1 MSARHP
7 VAPPAGTPCAP
18 TPGAG
23 GRLAATLLAMTLAG
37 GALAHAY
44 LSTSSPARFESV
56 DAVDVIDLSFTMDVE
71 VLFSQFELRR
81 LTLPETAW
89 PADPTAPTEEERM
102 RLKALVAQQLR
113 ADDPDAI
120 IDVTIEP
127 TRRTLDVMLTPAAP
141 LEPGAYAV
149 AFEVLAVDGHTTSEH
164 LIFFVTD

>member
-1 MSARHP
+1 
-7 VAPPAGTPCAP
+7 
-18 TPGAG
+18 
-23 GRLAATLLAMTLAG
+23 MTLAG

-44 LSTSSPARFESV
+44 LSTSNPARFGSV

-71 VLFSQFELRR
+71 VLFSHFELRR
-81 LTLPETAW
+81 LSLPDGVW
-89 PADPTAPTEEERM
+89 PADPAAPTEEERM
-102 RLKALVAQQLR
+102 RLNALVAQQLR
-113 ADDPDAI
+113 SDDPEAT

-127 TRRTLDVMLTPAAP
+127 TRRTPDLMLTPAAP